1 MPTALS
7 YPGLRCVL
15 EFLTPMKRLVTFI
28 LYSCLDLRYRIPIV
42 SRNYSLRTID
52 KTIPLIIEKF
62 EINKNC
68 LNLNDYVIY
77 NYSDGLGFT
86 NGRGKCFERIYPSNL
101 KPEEAMKKLL
111 NSYLGVRSKIYVKCF
126 FFNREIP
133 EFVTPNFILQIN
145 ELRCCFKYIDGFLP
159 IIDSSSFPLKTLSTA
174 ICELT
179 NLNHP
184 VLTSAQELIVLY
196 GFDGLTQL
204 IKHNNTNKRVTFEKY
219 NFRPVDL
226 LVLIEN
232 WMKNGKEI
240 GTTFK
245 FHDYEDNHYMHFLL
259 RELKEFKIESDHHS
273 QVTPI
278 LRVPIDA
285 FAEIHVSQ
293 DNENYIVVEVVSS
306 KNEIDA
312 TEVQGSSKKERKS

>member
-15 EFLTPMKRLVTFI
+15 EFLIPMK
-28 LYSCLDLRYRIPIV
+28 
-42 SRNYSLRTID
+42 
-52 KTIPLIIEKF
+52 
-62 EINKNC
+62 
-68 LNLNDYVIY
+68 
-77 NYSDGLGFT
+77 SDGLGFT

-133 EFVTPNFILQIN
+133 KFVPPNLILQIN
-145 ELRCCFKYIDGFLP
+145 ELRCCFSYIDGFLP
-159 IIDSSSFPLKTLSTA
+159 IIDPSSFPLKTLRTA

-219 NFRPVDL
+219 NFRPIDL

-232 WMKNGKEI
+232 WKKNGKEI
-240 GTTFK
+240 GTIFK
-245 FHDYEDNHYMHFLL
+245 FHDYKDNLYMHYLL

-278 LRVPIDA
+278 LKVPIDA

-293 DNENYIVVEVVSS
+293 DNEDYIVVEVVSS